1 MIKHF
6 MFNDQVQRQDY
17 DFGFTDGK
25 LEQLFI
31 GTPGRGV
38 TIIEEQY
45 RTPNVNQDEI
55 DVATFIEAIKAAI
68 YDKNATQYFDSFLEE
83 LSKDDKYFSIALA
96 VITDELNFLAF
107 QTHNL
112 AKIIH
117 LHISNN
123 K

>member
-1 MIKHF
+1 MDMQF
-6 MFNDQVQRQDY
+6 MFNDQVQRQTY
-17 DFGFTDGK
+17 EFGFKNGK

-31 GTPGRGV
+31 CTPGRGV
-38 TIIEEQY
+38 TVIEEQY
-45 RTPNVNQDEI
+45 RTPNVNRDEI
-55 DVATFIEAIKAAI
+55 DVATFIEAVKSAI

-83 LSKDDKYFSIALA
+83 LSKDDKYFPVALA

>member
-1 MIKHF
+1 MIEHF
-6 MFNDQVQRQDY
+6 MFNDQVQIQTY

-31 GTPGRGV
+31 CTPERSV
-38 TIIEEQY
+38 TLIEEQY
-45 RTPNVNQDEI
+45 RDPNDNQSEI
-55 DVATFIEAIKAAI
+55 DVATFIEAVKAAI
-68 YDKNATQYFDSFLEE
+68 YDKNATQYFNSFLEE

-96 VITDELNFLAF
+96 VITDELNFLSL

-117 LHISNN
+117 FHISNN
-123 K
+123 

>member
-6 MFNDQVQRQDY
+6 MFNAQVQRQTY
-17 DFGFTDGK
+17 DFGFTNGK
-25 LEQLFI
+25 LEQLFTC
-31 GTPGRGV
+31 TPGRGV
-38 TIIEEQY
+38 TIIEQQY
-45 RTPNVNQDEI
+45 RNPNDSQSEI

-83 LSKDDKYFSIALA
+83 LSKDDKYFSTALA
-96 VITDELNFLAF
+96 VITDELNFLSF

-117 LHISNN
+117 FHISNN
-123 K
+123 